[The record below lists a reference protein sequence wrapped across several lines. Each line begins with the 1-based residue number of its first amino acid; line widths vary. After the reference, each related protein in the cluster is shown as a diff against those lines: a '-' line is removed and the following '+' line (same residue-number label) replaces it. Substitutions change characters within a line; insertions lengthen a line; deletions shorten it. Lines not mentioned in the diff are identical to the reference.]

1 VKGAGVT
8 GPEHDSDL
16 NPEYRA
22 KAVEREADQEHI
34 SRAGFANII
43 GVGSRRDPDAP
54 RQGWLEN
61 RRAKVIAE
69 IERNRRGEYK
79 VPTWV
84 LTLILVV
91 VIVGLV
97 ALFTFL

>member
-1 VKGAGVT
+1 VT

-16 NPEYRA
+16 NPEFRA
-22 KAVEREADQEHI
+22 KAIERENEQEPI

-43 GVGSRRDPDAP
+43 GFGSSQTPGVPRKGWLQGRRD
-54 RQGWLEN
+54 
-61 RRAKVIAE
+61 KVLAE

-84 LTLILVV
+84 LTLILVA
-91 VIVGLV
+91 VILALV
-97 ALFTFL
+97 ALFTFV